1 MSDSVDHQVPV
12 ITVHETASRWCPVI
26 EAYVL
31 MSMVESATGILIFD
45 LSLFSA
51 LSLFR
56 PPADSRE

>member
-1 MSDSVDHQVPV
+1 VPV

-51 LSLFR
+51 LCRIGSSGNRIQFFT
-56 PPADSRE
+56 